1 MGGGGGLHR
10 GGPVGADQ
18 GLSPS
23 QNPVPGLVPG
33 PTRVFYDGGCGLC
46 HGAVRF
52 AARRDILGRLRFA
65 PLDGPT
71 FRRTVPVEARRD
83 LPDSLVVLTAEG
95 AVLSRSEAI
104 LHLLGRLGSPWPA
117 VASVLAW
124 VPVPLRDGVYR
135 LVARLRRRQE
145 ACTLVTPGDDRFEP

>member
-23 QNPVPGLVPG
+23 QSPGQNPG

-46 HGAVRF
+46 QGAVRF

-71 FRRTVPVEARRD
+71 FRRTVPAEARRD
-83 LPDSLVVLTAEG
+83 LPDSLVVFTAEG

-117 VASVLAW
+117 VAGALAW
-124 VPVPLRDGVYR
+124 VPDPLRDGIYR
-135 LVARLRRRQE
+135 LVARLRRRRE
-145 ACTLVTPGDDRFEP
+145 ACALVTPGDDRFEP

>member
-1 MGGGGGLHR
+1 M
-10 GGPVGADQ
+10 GADQ

-23 QNPVPGLVPG
+23 QSPGPAPG

-52 AARRDILGRLRFA
+52 AARRDALGRLRFA

-71 FRRTVPVEARRD
+71 FRRTVPAEARRD

-95 AVLSRSEAI
+95 AVLSRSEAV

-117 VASVLAW
+117 VAAVLAW

-135 LVARLRRRQE
+135 LVARLRGRRE
-145 ACTLVTPGDDRFEP
+145 ACALGAPGDGRFDP

>member
-1 MGGGGGLHR
+1 MNP
-10 GGPVGADQ
+10 GPE
-18 GLSPS
+18 
-23 QNPVPGLVPG
+23 

-52 AARRDILGRLRFA
+52 AARRDTLRRLRFA

-71 FRRTVPVEARRD
+71 FRRTVPAEARRD

-117 VASVLAW
+117 VVVALAW

-135 LVARLRRRQE
+135 LVARLRRRRE
-145 ACTLVTPGDDRFEP
+145 ACALIAPGDGRFEP

>member
-1 MGGGGGLHR
+1 M
-10 GGPVGADQ
+10 
-18 GLSPS
+18 
-23 QNPVPGLVPG
+23 VPG

-95 AVLSRSEAI
+95 EVLSRSEAV
-104 LHLLGRLGSPWPA
+104 LHLLGRLGLPWPA
-117 VASVLAW
+117 VAAALAW
-124 VPVPLRDGVYR
+124 VPVPLRDGIYR

-145 ACTLVTPGDDRFEP
+145 ACALVAPGDDRFEP

>member
-1 MGGGGGLHR
+1 MGRGAGLHR

-18 GLSPS
+18 GLTPDPS
-23 QNPVPGLVPG
+23 PG
-33 PTRVFYDGGCGLC
+33 PTRVFYDGSCGLC

-52 AARRDILGRLRFA
+52 AARRDTLRRLRFA

-71 FRRTVPVEARRD
+71 FRRAVPAEARRD

-104 LHLLGRLGSPWPA
+104 LHLLRRLGSPWLA
-117 VASVLAW
+117 VAATLAW
-124 VPVPLRDGVYR
+124 VPVPLRDGIYR
-135 LVARLRRRQE
+135 LVARLRRRRE
-145 ACTLVTPGDDRFEP
+145 ACALVAPGDDRFEP

>member
-1 MGGGGGLHR
+1 M
-10 GGPVGADQ
+10 GADQ

-23 QNPVPGLVPG
+23 SRPDPGPV

-52 AARRDILGRLRFA
+52 AARRDTLGRLRFA

-71 FRRTVPVEARRD
+71 FQRTVPAEARRA
-83 LPDSLVVLTAEG
+83 LPDSLVVLTPEG